1 MDIRERI
8 LKRARQVLPPDLL
21 EDLKD
26 DIKDERF
33 YFVRNEFFPDEY
45 QPILEKMSINEIML
59 DMTKDAIFE
68 GSSPEEVEQQME
80 QEIMERHPLGM
91 IKLKTIYLFHFK
103 TKEQEDFDAQDTKYC
118 KYKGQ
123 PYNYTI
129 VYMTI
134 SNDISREGLVNLI
147 EEVARVAMLSPKFN
161 QMLFYTDIEGQNSKA
176 RYNDFIGLLL
186 YLKGYIENATVFV
199 SSTTKPYIVSYDT
212 LAEKGIYVKK
222 CLNIHNGYNTTGR
235 RIVIYKGRAYPFRR
249 FIGKQHQT
257 LLCNDWFIYYSDTAF
272 GCIKNRLLQLS
283 GTCYLNAI
291 VNGIILSPLVRNAA
305 LQSMRKEDA
314 SLYTKPLNLEVCEKK
329 DPKYFFRLLYNTI
342 CSKAP
347 LHDTVYNQDIIVEFS
362 KLYSIDPEGGQGGHS
377 METMNR
383 LLDLIDP
390 NHIMLGYHSQH
401 KELSGELIGTHRF
414 PTLTSSELFAIRD
427 GTGDFLIV
435 ERGGRIEDTIVYNG
449 ENFLLQFSIIRIS
462 SEMKAPKDT
471 LTHAVVGIKCDG
483 NYIVFD
489 SNDGLLNI
497 DWRKVGI
504 KQGETRRL
512 TEYMKQT
519 YDIINITKIQTVP
532 LYIRESAVAR
542 YNSMS
547 PEELCDGLI

>member
-8 LKRARQVLPPDLL
+8 LKKASQVLPPDLL
-21 EDLKD
+21 EDLKE

-33 YFVRNEFFPDEY
+33 YLVRNEFFPDEY
-45 QPILEKMSINEIML
+45 QPILEKMSINDIML
-59 DMTKDAIFE
+59 EMTKDAIFE
-68 GSSPEEVEQQME
+68 GSSPEEAERQME

-103 TKEQEDFDAQDTKYC
+103 TKEQEDFDAQDTTYC
-118 KYKGQ
+118 NYRGQ

-134 SNDISREGLVNLI
+134 SNNISREGLVDLI
-147 EEVARVAMLSPKFN
+147 QEVARVAMLSPKFN
-161 QMLFYTDIEGQNSKA
+161 QILFYTDIGAKNSKA
-176 RYNDFIGLLL
+176 QYNDFIGLLL

-199 SSTTKPYIVSYDT
+199 SSIGLSYSVSYDT

-222 CLNIHNGYNTTGR
+222 CLNIHNGYKTTGR
-235 RIVIYKGRAYPFRR
+235 RIVVYEGRAYPFRR

-272 GCIKNRLLQLS
+272 GCIKNRLIQLS

-314 SLYTKPLNLEVCEKK
+314 SLYTKPLNLELCEKK
-329 DPKYFFRLLYNTI
+329 DPKYLFRLLYNTI

-347 LHDTVYNQDIIVEFS
+347 LHDTLYKQDIIVEFS
-362 KLYSIDPEGGQGGHS
+362 KLYSVDPVGGQGGQS
-377 METMNR
+377 VKTMNM

-390 NHIMLGYHSQH
+390 NHIMLGYRSQH
-401 KELSGELIGTHRF
+401 EGLKKITYLF

-427 GTGDFLIV
+427 GTGDFLMV
-435 ERGGRIEDTIVYNG
+435 EAGGRVEDTIVYNG
-449 ENFLLQFSIIRIS
+449 ENFLLQFSNIGITA
-462 SEMKAPKDT
+462 EMNGTKET
-471 LTHAVVGIKCDG
+471 INHAVVGIKCDG

-504 KQGETRRL
+504 KQGETRML

-519 YDIINITKIQTVP
+519 YDISNITKIHTEP
-532 LYIRESAVAR
+532 LYIRESAIAR

-547 PEELCDGLI
+547 TEELCDGLI